1 MSAKGKA
8 KHVRRK
14 SKEGTHQG
22 MYHEETKTHNGNKG
36 EQHKT
41 SKKTKHKQIKHH
53 SHTHYETMTEGSQ
66 VTQEQQLT
74 ATAELNDTFSRTGL
88 PPSFAMN
95 GGSALSF
102 SFQPRTTGATS
113 NDISAPSGFPFG
125 TRLGAPSRTSF
136 GGGGTH
142 RRTGCFQRVESGVV
156 TGSGP
161 PASNHT
167 AFQQVSNSF
176 GSNSSGSS
184 SFGSQQNNNS
194 TFAGARARDFS
205 SGGWAPRL
213 PIAPLV
219 PSVPSVQG
227 VNIDDLPI
235 AVTAVLVSSN
245 SSSSFEDNEKMIRD
259 QLEREYRSQ
268 LVDKDAQIDR
278 LHAMALA
285 SSSAVRIDCF
295 LFFFF
300 DNSVSFINLNFH
312 YNLEKRF
319 EMYHRKSR

>member
-1 MSAKGKA
+1 MLHLSTEIFLA
-8 KHVRRK
+8 KHRK
-14 SKEGTHQG
+14 TEKQKKSQRKQNT
-22 MYHEETKTHNGNKG
+22 N
-36 EQHKT
+36 T
-41 SKKTKHKQIKHH
+41 SNIHHH

-125 TRLGAPSRTSF
+125 TTLGAPGRTSF

-167 AFQQVSNSF
+167 AFQQVSNSS
-176 GSNSSGSS
+176 GSSSSRSSSSRSS

-194 TFAGARARDFS
+194 TFAGARARDCS
-205 SGGWAPRL
+205 SGALRL

-219 PSVPSVQG
+219 PSVQG
-227 VNIDDLPI
+227 VNTDDLPI

-245 SSSSFEDNEKMIRD
+245 SISSSFEDNEKMIRD

-295 LFFFF
+295 LFFL
-300 DNSVSFINLNFH
+300 STIPCLS
-312 YNLEKRF
+312 
-319 EMYHRKSR
+319 